1 RRSDGRAALGPAAR
15 TARPPGARRTRPHR
29 RRHDQRLRRLRRR
42 LLDRPRGRPSR
53 RPRGRAPRRR
63 ALAALPGR
71 RRGHRGGRLQRPLQ
85 GHDGRGPPRHRRGAP
100 AGGDAGGPGA
110 PRRAALGPDAAAGP
124 RGRRGGR
131 MRGNGGTSAPS
142 SRLLHSILPL
152 HPRAPDVPS
161 RPNPSDTPMPRTPF
175 NTDDAFLFEQL
186 LSEEDRL
193 VMQSAREYAQSKL
206 EPRALEGNQ
215 DEVFHAEIPREMA
228 EMGLLGATIPE
239 EYGGLGASYTAY
251 GLIARELERVDS
263 GYRSFAS
270 VQSSLVMYPI
280 HAFGTEEQRRRFLPK
295 LASAEM
301 IGCFGLT
308 EPNHG
313 SDPGS
318 METTATRVDGGFVL
332 NGAKMWIT
340 NSPIADVGVVWAKS
354 KGDGEDGVIRGFLV
368 EKGMDGYTA
377 PKTHN
382 KMSLRASITGEMVFD
397 DCFVPDE
404 NVFPEIRG
412 LKGPFSC
419 LNNAR
424 YGIAWGAVGAA
435 ENCYQRARTYVME
448 RKQF

>member
-1 RRSDGRAALGPAAR
+1 
-15 TARPPGARRTRPHR
+15 
-29 RRHDQRLRRLRRR
+29 
-42 LLDRPRGRPSR
+42 
-53 RPRGRAPRRR
+53 
-63 ALAALPGR
+63 
-71 RRGHRGGRLQRPLQ
+71 
-85 GHDGRGPPRHRRGAP
+85 
-100 AGGDAGGPGA
+100 
-110 PRRAALGPDAAAGP
+110 
-124 RGRRGGR
+124 
-131 MRGNGGTSAPS
+131 
-142 SRLLHSILPL
+142 
-152 HPRAPDVPS
+152 
-161 RPNPSDTPMPRTPF
+161 MPRTPF

-397 DCFVPDE
+397 DCFVPDA

-435 ENCYQRARTYVME
+435 ENCYHRARQYVAE
-448 RKQF
+448 RKQFGYPLGAMQLVQTKLANMLTDITQMQLLAWRLGQLKDEGRAAPAMVSLAKRNNVGKALAIAREARDMLGGNGITGEYRVIHHMVNLESVNTYEGTYDIHGLILGREITGIQSFMPRGNDLPGKAQVAPAQPAKEMAPTE